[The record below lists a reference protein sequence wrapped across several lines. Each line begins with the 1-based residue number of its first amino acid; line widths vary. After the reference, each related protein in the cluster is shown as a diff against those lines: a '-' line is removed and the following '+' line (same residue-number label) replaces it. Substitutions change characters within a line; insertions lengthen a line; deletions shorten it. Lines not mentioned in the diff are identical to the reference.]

1 MLFCCLRQN
10 ADFLITK
17 PRPFLSFRKG
27 GAQVKMK
34 ANPKGETSSPTNMA
48 LTKVQKQK
56 ILDELKEK
64 IAKQKVMIFA
74 DFTGLKVKDL
84 SNLRKKIKAADGEIK
99 VAKKTLLGLA
109 VKGAGLEFEAK
120 KIKGEIALVFG
131 YKDEISLTKII
142 YQFAEANPNLKIL
155 GGFLENQFRTAEE
168 IITLAQLP
176 TKEELLSGLVRSV
189 SAPISNFINVLQGN
203 IKGLIYI
210 LAKAKM

>member
-1 MLFCCLRQN
+1 MLFCCLRQI

-56 ILDELKEK
+56 ILDDLKEK
-64 IAKQKVMIFA
+64 IAKQKAMVFV

-84 SNLRKKIKAADGEIK
+84 SNLRKKLKESDNELK
-99 VAKKTLLGLA
+99 VAKKTLLALA
-109 VKGAGLEFEAK
+109 LKNAGLKIEVK

-131 YKDEISLTKII
+131 YKNEISPAQTV

-155 GGFLENQFRTAEE
+155 GGILENKLIDAEK
-168 IITLAQLP
+168 IIELAKLP
-176 TKEELLSGLVRSV
+176 TREELLAGLVGSIF
-189 SAPISNFINVLQGN
+189 APVTNLVNVLQGN
-203 IKGLIYI
+203 IKGLLYV
-210 LAKAKM
+210 LAKAKI

>member
-1 MLFCCLRQN
+1 
-10 ADFLITK
+10 
-17 PRPFLSFRKG
+17 
-27 GAQVKMK
+27 MK
-34 ANPKGETSSPTNMA
+34 ANPKGETSSPTNMP
-48 LTKVQKQK
+48 LTKAQKQK

-109 VKGAGLEFEAK
+109 AKSAGLEFEAK

-131 YKDEISLTKII
+131 YKDEISLAKII
-142 YQFAEANPNLKIL
+142 YQFASANPNLKIL
-155 GGFLENQFRTAEE
+155 GGFLENQFREAQDF
-168 IITLAQLP
+168 ITLAQLP
-176 TKEELLSGLVRSV
+176 TKEELLARLARGV

-203 IKGLIYI
+203 IKGLIYLLTKI
-210 LAKAKM
+210 KA

>member
-10 ADFLITK
+10 ADFFITK

-131 YKDEISLTKII
+131 YKDEISLAKII

-203 IKGLIYI
+203 IKGLII
-210 LAKAKM
+210 VLAKAKT

>member
-10 ADFLITK
+10 ADFFITK

-48 LTKVQKQK
+48 STKVQKQK

-64 IAKQKVMIFA
+64 IARQKVMIFA
-74 DFTGLKVKDL
+74 DFTGLKVKDI
-84 SNLRKKIKAADGEIK
+84 SNLRKKINATDGEIK

-109 VKGAGLEFEAK
+109 AKSAGLEFETK
-120 KIKGEIALVFG
+120 KLKGEIASVFG
-131 YKDEISLTKII
+131 YKDEISLAKII
-142 YQFAEANPNLKIL
+142 YQFALANPNLKIL
-155 GGFLENQFRTAEE
+155 GGFLENQFRTAQDF
-168 IITLAQLP
+168 ITLAQLP
-176 TKEELLSGLVRSV
+176 AKEELISGLVRSV

-203 IKGLIYI
+203 IKGLIYLLTKI
-210 LAKAKM
+210 KA

>member
-1 MLFCCLRQN
+1 
-10 ADFLITK
+10 
-17 PRPFLSFRKG
+17 
-27 GAQVKMK
+27 
-34 ANPKGETSSPTNMA
+34 MA
-48 LTKVQKQK
+48 LTKAQKQK

-99 VAKKTLLGLA
+99 VVKKTLLGLA
-109 VKGAGLEFEAK
+109 AKSAGLEFETK
-120 KIKGEIALVFG
+120 KLKGEIASVFG
-131 YKDEISLTKII
+131 YKDEISLAKII
-142 YQFAEANPNLKIL
+142 YQFAETNPNLKIL
-155 GGFLENQFRTAEE
+155 GGFLENQFREAKE

-176 TKEELLSGLVRSV
+176 AKEELLARLAMSV

>member
-203 IKGLIYI
+203 IKGLIYLLTKI
-210 LAKAKM
+210 KA

>member
-203 IKGLIYI
+203 IKGLLQVLTQI
-210 LAKAKM
+210 KT

>member
-1 MLFCCLRQN
+1 
-10 ADFLITK
+10 
-17 PRPFLSFRKG
+17 
-27 GAQVKMK
+27 
-34 ANPKGETSSPTNMA
+34 MA
-48 LTKVQKQK
+48 LTKEQKQK
-56 ILDELKEK
+56 ILDGLKEK
-64 IAKQKVMIFA
+64 IARQKVMILV

-120 KIKGEIALVFG
+120 KLKGEIASVFG

-142 YQFAEANPNLKIL
+142 YQFASANPNLKIL

-203 IKGLIYI
+203 IRNLVYI
-210 LAKAKM
+210 ISRIKSES